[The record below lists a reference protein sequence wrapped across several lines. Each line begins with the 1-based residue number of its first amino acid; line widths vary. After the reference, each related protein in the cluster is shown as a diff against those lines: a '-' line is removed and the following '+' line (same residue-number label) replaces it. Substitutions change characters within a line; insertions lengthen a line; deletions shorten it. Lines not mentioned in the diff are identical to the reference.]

1 MYSVGNSSLTVKL
14 IDNDQNFLSLQNVK
28 LLSVG
33 KDLEEALDKT
43 EDKCLP
49 YTAVTGFVVADR
61 APLKSNND
69 QLGRTGVIHNVIT
82 AEHKSEWNKTSNS
95 W

>member
-1 MYSVGNSSLTVKL
+1 MP
-14 IDNDQNFLSLQNVK
+14 
-28 LLSVG
+28 VG
-33 KDLEEALDKT
+33 KDLTEALDNA

-49 YTAVTGFVVADR
+49 YAAVTGFVVADR
-61 APLKSNND
+61 APLKSNSD